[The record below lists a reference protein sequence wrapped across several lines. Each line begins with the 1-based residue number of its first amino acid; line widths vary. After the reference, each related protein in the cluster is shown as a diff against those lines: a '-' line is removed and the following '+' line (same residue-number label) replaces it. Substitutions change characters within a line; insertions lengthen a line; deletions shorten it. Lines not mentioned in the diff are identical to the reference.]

1 MNIKKYMVLYDELR
15 KIVQEIMPYYDVD
28 KVKFYSVYIWTKG
41 EDGINVFDIKAD
53 KIVFYDETHQIIEDA
68 KPVIEKIQAK
78 LKEIKAFA
86 DEDSLINLSQVYD

>member
-15 KIVQEIMPYYDVD
+15 EIVQEIKLYYDVD

-68 KPVIEKIQAK
+68 KPVIEKIQSK
-78 LKEIKAFA
+78 LKEIRELEK
-86 DEDSLINLSQVYD
+86 EEPLIDSARIYN